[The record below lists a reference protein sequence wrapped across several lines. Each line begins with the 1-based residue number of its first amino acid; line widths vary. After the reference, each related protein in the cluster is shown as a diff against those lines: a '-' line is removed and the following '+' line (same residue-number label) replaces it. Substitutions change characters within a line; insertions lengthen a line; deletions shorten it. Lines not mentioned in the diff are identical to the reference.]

1 MDFLYN
7 FSNLS
12 IMFSFI
18 FIIGL
23 LLTILHFIA
32 RSVPFLRPRPE
43 TFDFAMRMQIPVFS
57 MCGLLLAFSLVNV
70 QGNLKRVDAL
80 VTAEAAQLNNLDRLL
95 SRFGDPQAQALRV
108 DLQAYVRSIVTDEW
122 LTMRQG
128 AGSEATRH
136 LFTPVA
142 RGVVLLVPQPGRQM
156 QVFADMLKKIDDITE
171 AREARLESAQIALP
185 SEYWHAVG
193 LIILI
198 LASLMSLVEITGFR
212 AVAMGLQLSSLAI
225 ILALVFITDRPYLG
239 ETSIGPDAFQHVLKL
254 MLERTS

>member
-1 MDFLYN
+1 M
-7 FSNLS
+7 LS
-12 IMFSFI
+12 SHPRSTRTETHAMRLATDSLTSPRLPGGRRAWIVPFAALALFVAAI
-18 FIIGL
+18 L
-23 LLTILHFIA
+23 ALLTLFGVRQGA
-32 RSVPFLRPRPE
+32 FPFL
-43 TFDFAMRMQIPVFS
+43 A
-57 MCGLLLAFSLVNV
+57 
-70 QGNLKRVDAL
+70 
-80 VTAEAAQLNNLDRLL
+80 
-95 SRFGDPQAQALRV
+95 
-108 DLQAYVRSIVTDEW
+108 
-122 LTMRQG
+122 G